1 MVESL
6 SHLTAKDIMTTEVLT
21 AYEGWSIKR
30 LSSFLVK
37 HCISGV
43 PVIASD
49 HSLVGVVSS
58 SDVIHFDSQSQQ
70 EKKQM
75 VRDVY
80 AEFAGVEYTEADV
93 EALAKKADENCT
105 VNQVMTPHV
114 IKVEETTAV
123 NEVIKLM
130 LASKIHR
137 VFVTRDNMMVGV
149 LSTSNI
155 LQALVDD

>member
-1 MVESL
+1 MVDSL

-21 AYEGWSIKR
+21 AYEGWSVKR
-30 LSSFLVK
+30 LSDFLVK
-37 HCISGV
+37 HRISGV
-43 PVIASD
+43 PVISSD

-58 SDVIHFDSQSQQ
+58 SDIIHFDSQSQQ
-70 EKKQM
+70 QKKEM

-80 AEFAGVEYTEADV
+80 IEFSGMKYSESDV

-114 IKVEETTAV
+114 IKVEETAEV
-123 NEVIKLM
+123 NDVIKLM
-130 LASKIHR
+130 LKSKIHR
-137 VFVTRDNMMVGV
+137 VFVTRENVMVGV

-155 LQALVDD
+155 LQALVDA